1 MTIQGAATRCRGY
14 FGLSYVE
21 QNPDAVKAVEVD
33 GGNRHGSRKET
44 VQDKTYK
51 PLARPLFIYVKNA
64 SYGTARRCVPYVDF
78 YVENEARGG

>member
-1 MTIQGAATRCRGY
+1 MGY

-33 GGNRHGSRKET
+33 GGDGCVTPTAET

-51 PLARPLFIYVKNA
+51 PLARPLFIY
-64 SYGTARRCVPYVDF
+64 
-78 YVENEARGG
+78 EALVLQGR